1 VRRVLDDQVAIYTWL
16 AIIAAG
22 VAVMLLT
29 GRPVWFEVGFAA
41 GGVVAFALV
50 AVKARRDE

>member
-1 VRRVLDDQVAIYTWL
+1 VLDDQVAIYTWL

-29 GRPVWFEVGFAA
+29 GRRCGFSS
-41 GGVVAFALV
+41 GSWPELSP
-50 AVKARRDE
+50 RSRSWP